1 MIERALVSL
10 DPQGIAVVAVL
21 LAVYWRAVAV
31 LRWRGFVVPRA
42 QQALWYAGVFLIA
55 LALLGPPDALSDDL
69 LSAHMA
75 QHLLLA
81 DLAAPL
87 LLAGMRTPVLQ
98 FLLPRPIL
106 VPLARSR
113 GLRRVFRWL
122 RRPLVAVPI
131 WVVVL
136 YAWHFGFAFE
146 GAVRNPWV
154 HALQH
159 ESFFLTSLLVWWAI
173 VEPNKRRIGGELWK
187 AGHLIGMRVAGMFLG
202 MAFILMRVQAYPWY
216 GDRAQLH
223 GLSPLTDQQI
233 GGGLM
238 FLVDM
243 LVMFFGLGFFFWR
256 AAADND
262 RRERAAAAGTAG
274 AAPTAGGGGGGGP
287 GVGAGG
293 GGPRSRA
300 CPPGA

>member
-1 MIERALVSL
+1 MVAMVSFDPAGIALVAL
-10 DPQGIAVVAVL
+10 M
-21 LAVYWRAVAV
+21 LALYGRAVTV
-31 LRWRGFVVPRA
+31 LRWRGYRVPRA
-42 QQALWYAGVFLIA
+42 QQAFWYSGTALIA
-55 LALLGPPDALSDDL
+55 IALLGPPDALSDDL

-136 YAWHFGFAFE
+136 YTWHFGFAFE
-146 GAVRNPWV
+146 GALRNPWV

-159 ESFFLTSLLVWWAI
+159 NMFFVSSILVWWAI
-173 VEPNKRRIGGELWK
+173 VEPKRSRSSGELWK
-187 AGHLIGMRVAGMFLG
+187 AGHLIGMRLAGMFLG

-216 GDRAQLH
+216 GDRAHLH
-223 GLSPLTDQQI
+223 GLGVLTDQQI

-243 LVMFFGLGFFFWR
+243 IVMFFGLGFFFWR

-262 RRERAAAAGTAG
+262 RRERAAAAE
-274 AAPTAGGGGGGGP
+274 AAPTAG
-287 GVGAGG
+287 
-293 GGPRSRA
+293 
-300 CPPGA
+300 

>member
-1 MIERALVSL
+1 MISINA
-10 DPQGIAVVAVL
+10 QGVAIVGLL
-21 LAVYWRAVAV
+21 LAVYWRAITV
-31 LRWRGFVVPRA
+31 LRWRGYEVPRS
-42 QQALWYAGVFLIA
+42 QQAFYYSGTA
-55 LALLGPPDALSDDL
+55 LMAIALLGPPDALSDDL

-81 DLAAPL
+81 DIAAPL
-87 LLAGMRTPVLQ
+87 LLAGIRTPVLQ
-98 FLLPRPIL
+98 FLLPRPVL
-106 VPLARSR
+106 VPLARTTW
-113 GLRRVFRWL
+113 LRRLFRWL
-122 RRPLVAVPI
+122 RRPLVAVPL

-136 YAWHFGFAFE
+136 YGWHFGFAFE
-146 GAVRNPWV
+146 GALRNPWV

-159 ESFFLTSLLVWWAI
+159 QCFFVASLLVWWAI
-173 VEPNKRRIGGELWK
+173 VEPKKRRIGGELWK
-187 AGHLIGMRVAGMFLG
+187 AGHLIGMRLAGMFLG

-216 GDRAQLH
+216 GDRAHLH

-262 RRERAAAAGTAG
+262 LREQRATK
-274 AAPTAGGGGGGGP
+274 AAPTAG
-287 GVGAGG
+287 
-293 GGPRSRA
+293 
-300 CPPGA
+300 